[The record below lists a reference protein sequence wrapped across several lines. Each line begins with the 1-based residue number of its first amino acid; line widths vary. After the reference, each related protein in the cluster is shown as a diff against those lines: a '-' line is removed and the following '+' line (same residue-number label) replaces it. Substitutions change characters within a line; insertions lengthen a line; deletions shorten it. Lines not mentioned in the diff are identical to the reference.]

1 MKSKYTVCIWSNI
14 SVYESHSL
22 FLILLSSSVSIYKPL
37 SFLLFPN
44 YVSTSLLLALPFLS
58 TSFSPP
64 HSLAHT
70 LYLSFCLSLIH
81 THKNII
87 NTHTHTHTLSLS
99 FFPSSWTSSIL
110 SYHTGIYYFQSSSG
124 ADIIRASNMSEFRR
138 STSIKYFRP
147 SLILDDVV
155 LVFRFVKSDRFCFLF
170 IFKRHILYS

>member
-1 MKSKYTVCIWSNI
+1 MYTKVIVSFLFFFLLLFLYTNLFLSYSSLTMSLPLSCLLSPFYQHLSLRLILSLTHSI
-14 SVYESHSL
+14 SFSPSL
-22 FLILLSSSVSIYKPL
+22 FL
-37 SFLLFPN
+37 
-44 YVSTSLLLALPFLS
+44 
-58 TSFSPP
+58 SFS
-64 HSLAHT
+64 HSHT
-70 LYLSFCLSLIH
+70 QKH
-81 THKNII
+81 
-87 NTHTHTHTLSLS
+87 NTHTHTHSLS